1 MASCF
6 LSSSVQLE
14 TCLATVST
22 LPEARGGDLLE
33 EREDPGEAP
42 DDLADVLEDLDE
54 ELVVCVLS
62 LSLSSCSS
70 FFFFCLLES
79 GLRP

>member
-42 DDLADVLEDLDE
+42 DDLAEVLEDLDE
-54 ELVVCVLS
+54 ELVV
-62 LSLSSCSS
+62 
-70 FFFFCLLES
+70 
-79 GLRP
+79 

>member
-33 EREDPGEAP
+33 DREDPGEAP
-42 DDLADVLEDLDE
+42 DDLAEVLEDLDE
-54 ELVVCVLS
+54 ELVVCLLS
-62 LSLSSCSS
+62 LSLSSIST

>member
-6 LSSSVQLE
+6 FSSSVQLE

-22 LPEARGGDLLE
+22 LPDERGVDLCE

-42 DDLADVLEDLDE
+42 GDLPEVLEDLDE
-54 ELVVCVLS
+54 ELAT
-62 LSLSSCSS
+62 
-70 FFFFCLLES
+70 
-79 GLRP
+79 